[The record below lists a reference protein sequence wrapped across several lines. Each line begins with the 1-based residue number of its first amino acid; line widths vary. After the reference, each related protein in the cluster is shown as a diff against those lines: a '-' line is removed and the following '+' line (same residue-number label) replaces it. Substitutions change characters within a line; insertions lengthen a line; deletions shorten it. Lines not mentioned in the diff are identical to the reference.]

1 MLTVPDP
8 VRAVAVVGAGLM
20 GRRIAGLTARA
31 GVRTVISDA
40 NERVRDEAL
49 EVARGMAGADE
60 GLVTMDPD
68 AASAAS
74 GVDLVIEAI
83 VEDLEAKRALFARL
97 HAANPEAI
105 LASNSSVIAI
115 SAIAADIDDSSCCV
129 GMHFWNP
136 PDLIPIVEVIKGMGT
151 SAATM
156 DRAIEFLERI
166 GKLPVRVNKD
176 VPGFVGN
183 RMQHALWREA
193 IDLVATGVCDAETVD
208 LVVRNTLGLRLGAMG
223 PIENADYVGLDLTL
237 AIHEQVLPS
246 LNRDPH
252 PSQLLEELVALG
264 KLGAK
269 SGEGFLQWNTGDREA
284 AAARLAAHIAA
295 QLESK

>member
-8 VRAVAVVGAGLM
+8 VSAVAVIGAGLM

-31 GVRTVISDA
+31 GLRTVISDA
-40 NERVRDEAL
+40 NEMVLDEAL

-68 AASAAS
+68 AASAAN

-115 SAIAADIDDSSCCV
+115 SAIAADIDDSSGCV

-156 DRAIEFLERI
+156 DRAMEFLERI

-252 PSQLLEELVALG
+252 PNQLLEELVALG

-269 SGEGFLQWNTGDREA
+269 SGEGFLHWSPGDREA
-284 AAARLAAHIAA
+284 AAARLASHIAT
-295 QLESK
+295 QLDSK